1 MAAKKQCQ
9 GTECPAG
16 CCPEANW
23 YCCPD
28 NMYCAAT
35 AADCPFVAM
44 KEKLVKMAAKKQCQG
59 TECPAGCCPEAN
71 WYCCPD
77 NMYCAATAA
86 DCPFVAM
93 KEKLSRWLP
102 RSNAKELNAQLD
114 AVQKPTGTAAQTTCT
129 VLPLL
134 LIVLMLLNMLANLLQ
149 ERFIFR
155 FLHN

>member
-1 MAAKKQCQ
+1 MGTVRTNSLKMKLLLVLAVFGLMAMANGHQKLVKSEQCQ

-16 CCPEANW
+16 CCPEVDW

-59 TECPAGCCPEAN
+59 TECPAGCCPE
-71 WYCCPD
+71 
-77 NMYCAATAA
+77 
-86 DCPFVAM
+86 VA
-93 KEKLSRWLP
+93 
-102 RSNAKELNAQLD
+102 
-114 AVQKPTGTAAQTTCT
+114 TGTAALTTCT

-134 LIVLMLLNMLANLLQ
+134 LTVLLLP
-149 ERFIFR
+149 
-155 FLHN
+155 

>member
-1 MAAKKQCQ
+1 MKEKLVKMAAKKQCQ

-16 CCPEANW
+16 CCPEQNW

-44 KEKLVKMAAKKQCQG
+44 KEKLVKMAAKKQCDG
-59 TECPAGCCPEAN
+59 TVCPAGCCPEQN
-71 WYCCPD
+71 WFCCPD

-93 KEKLSRWLP
+93 RRSLSRWLP
-102 RSNAKELNAQLD
+102 RSSVMELCALLD
-114 AVQKPTGTAAQTTCT
+114 AAQNRTGSAAQTTCT
-129 VLPLL
+129 VLLL
-134 LIVLMLLNMLANLLQ
+134 LLTAHLLLN
-149 ERFIFR
+149 I
-155 FLHN
+155 